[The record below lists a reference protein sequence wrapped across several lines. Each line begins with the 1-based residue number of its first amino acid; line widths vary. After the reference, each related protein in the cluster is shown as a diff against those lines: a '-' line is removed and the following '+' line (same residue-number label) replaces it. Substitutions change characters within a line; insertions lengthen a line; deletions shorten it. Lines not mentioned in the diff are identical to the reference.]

1 MVGLKNF
8 EHVYIHRWEKLYA
21 FCFRM
26 TGDEH
31 IAQNIV
37 QDIFTDLWERRDEV
51 DMLSIESYLFGA
63 AKNQVL
69 KEYGKKKLDAGDMEE
84 ELLIERSKKQ
94 KLSEAEHH
102 LLDNFFTEEYN
113 HAEWSTEITESKAHI
128 SANIY
133 QKVKKKSQ
141 LIRPF
146 RNHYRYAIAAT
157 ILLIAAVGILSKP
170 KAKEKEIVVRTTS
183 VTDSVKSNGGLLHL
197 ETIK

>member
-1 MVGLKNF
+1 MVDLKNF
-8 EHVYIHRWEKLYA
+8 EHIYIHRWEKLYA

-94 KLSEAEHH
+94 KLSEAELN
-102 LLDNFFTEEYN
+102 LLDNFFTQEYN

-128 SANIY
+128 SASIY

-141 LIRPF
+141 LIRHF

-170 KAKEKEIVVRTTS
+170 KAKEKEIAVRTTS
-183 VTDSVKSNGGLLHL
+183 VADSVKLNGGL
-197 ETIK
+197 

>member
-8 EHVYIHRWEKLYA
+8 EHIYIHRWEKLYA

-94 KLSEAEHH
+94 KLSEAEHN
-102 LLDNFFTEEYN
+102 LLDNFFTQEYN

-128 SANIY
+128 SASIY

-141 LIRPF
+141 LIRHF

-170 KAKEKEIVVRTTS
+170 KAKEKEIAVRTTS
-183 VTDSVKSNGGLLHL
+183 VADSVKLNGGL
-197 ETIK
+197 